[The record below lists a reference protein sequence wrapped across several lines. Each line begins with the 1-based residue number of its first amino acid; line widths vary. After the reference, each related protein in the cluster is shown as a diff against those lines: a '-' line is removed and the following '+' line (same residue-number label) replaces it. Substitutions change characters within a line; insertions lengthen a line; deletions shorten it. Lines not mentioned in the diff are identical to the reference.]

1 MQVSRILCSLYMKL
15 TCDNNGL
22 WWDKGHCCLFCFVH
36 FFTFLRL
43 AGRVLTKATVS
54 VSIVRDC
61 SIVRRSLFAARTS
74 FSSLSPFLHT
84 NLYVAALNLNEMR
97 KIWIKTKQSTILAKC
112 KRLQHNK
119 ACEEI
124 VNSYLVSTALS
135 DNSYFSSGSKICSGF
150 SQDAKTKLF

>member
-1 MQVSRILCSLYMKL
+1 MGSGGTKVIVAFFAS
-15 TCDNNGL
+15 
-22 WWDKGHCCLFCFVH
+22 
-36 FFTFLRL
+36 FTFSPFYALR
-43 AGRVLTKATVS
+43 AGWVLTKATVS

-61 SIVRRSLFAARTS
+61 SIVWSLFAARTS

-97 KIWIKTKQSTILAKC
+97 KMWVKTKQSTILAKC

-119 ACEEI
+119 TCEEI

>member
-1 MQVSRILCSLYMKL
+1 MQISRILCSVYLKL

-74 FSSLSPFLHT
+74 FSSLSPFLHAK
-84 NLYVAALNLNEMR
+84 LYVAALNLNEMR
-97 KIWIKTKQSTILAKC
+97 KMWVKTKQSTILAKC
-112 KRLQHNK
+112 KRLSRNK
-119 ACEEI
+119 TCEEI

-150 SQDAKTKLF
+150 SQAA